1 MLTSTPRLSASMHS
15 DSFIVHVKEKI
26 SSDTD
31 GLSFEN
37 QLVISENAFG
47 IIFVLSVLGSVIKH
61 IAIISN
67 NCIK

>member
-1 MLTSTPRLSASMHS
+1 MHN
-15 DSFIVHVKEKI
+15 DSFIVYAKEKI
-26 SSDTD
+26 SSDID

-47 IIFVLSVLGSVIKH
+47 IIYVLCILGSVIKH
-61 IAIISN
+61 IAIVSN

>member
-1 MLTSTPRLSASMHS
+1 MHS
-15 DSFIVHVKEKI
+15 DSFIVHVKGKI